1 MKEWAKHRRHYSA
14 IDAEGGVAGGKEAD
28 NLTRGGEAGIGVGFG
43 SLGTEFFGRGVVAI
57 AESGDEVFVAVG
69 TNVGEIGEIGALG
82 EELQEFIFVNDFL
95 ARGVD
100 QDAAGAHEFDHLAI
114 DKLAGARRGGGVKT
128 DDVALLHEIIEVVC
142 GVGAVFLDALDAIEK
157 IVGADFHLKAA
168 GDAGYTARHVAVGQE
183 TDALSSQ
190 LGAGSAFV
198 VVAHMAH
205 EQPEDEFGHGIGVL
219 SGGVH
224 HDDVALGGGIEIHI
238 VHAGTGSH
246 HNAQTRSG
254 IEHCGIDKVAANDE
268 GVNVGHGA
276 EQGGFV
282 GVFLEQA
289 EGVTR

>member
-1 MKEWAKHRRHYSA
+1 M
-14 IDAEGGVAGGKEAD
+14 
-28 NLTRGGEAGIGVGFG
+28 
-43 SLGTEFFGRGVVAI
+43 
-57 AESGDEVFVAVG
+57 
-69 TNVGEIGEIGALG
+69 
-82 EELQEFIFVNDFL
+82 
-95 ARGVD
+95 
-100 QDAAGAHEFDHLAI
+100 
-114 DKLAGARRGGGVKT
+114 KT
-128 DDVALLHEIIEVVC
+128 DDVALLHEVVEVVC
-142 GVGAVFLDALDAIEK
+142 SIGAVGFDAFDTIEE
-157 IVGADFHLKAA
+157 IVGANFHLKAA

-190 LGAGSAFV
+190 LGAGSAVV

-205 EQPEDEFGHGIGVL
+205 EQSEDEFGDGIGVL